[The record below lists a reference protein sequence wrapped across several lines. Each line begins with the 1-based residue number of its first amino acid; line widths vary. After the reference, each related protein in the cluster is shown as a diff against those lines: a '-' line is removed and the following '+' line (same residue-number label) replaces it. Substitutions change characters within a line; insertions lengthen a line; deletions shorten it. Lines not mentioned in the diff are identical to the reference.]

1 MVIPLYRPG
10 SSPLHRTGVT
20 TKFLAVFIIALA
32 VSLQRENPWVVLTA
46 WVLVSLGHLAAG
58 VGLKGLVR
66 QLWRLRWILVI
77 LTVPQ
82 LIFLPPDTAALN
94 VTRVLAVIMV
104 AGLFTLTTRT
114 SDILATFEYILAPL
128 GRMGLNTSRFS
139 LALSL
144 TIRSVPV
151 ILSFSAQI
159 REALRARGR
168 KVTPKAL
175 VMPLL
180 VMSLRHAEETAEAL
194 AARGVR

>member
-1 MVIPLYRPG
+1 MIPLYRPG
-10 SSPLHRTGVT
+10 SSLLHRTGVG
-20 TKFLAVFIIALA
+20 TKFLVVFLLALA
-32 VSLQRENPWVVLTA
+32 ISWQRENPWVVLAA
-46 WVLVSLGHLAAG
+46 WLVVVLGHFAAG
-58 VGLKGLVR
+58 VGLKGFLR
-66 QLWRLRWILVI
+66 QLWRIKWVLVI
-77 LTVPQ
+77 ITVPQ
-82 LIFLPPDTAALN
+82 LIFLPPEAAALN
-94 VTRVLAVIMV
+94 VSRVLAVIMV
-104 AGLFTLTTRT
+104 AGLFTMTTRT
-114 SDILATFEYILAPL
+114 SDILSTFERGLAPL
-128 GRMGLNTSRFS
+128 GRLGVNTERFS

-151 ILSFSAQI
+151 ILSFSSQI